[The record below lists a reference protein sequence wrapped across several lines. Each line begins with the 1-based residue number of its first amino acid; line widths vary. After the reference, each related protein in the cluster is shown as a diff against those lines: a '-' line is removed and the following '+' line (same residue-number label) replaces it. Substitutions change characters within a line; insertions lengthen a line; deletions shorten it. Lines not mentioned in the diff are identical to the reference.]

1 MIMVTKNEARQIKEK
16 CPGVRFISS
25 KHHIFMEERADAK
38 KWLRILRN
46 RNIRSWKRAAA
57 CVMLLVL
64 LLTACGRR
72 SGLVYSDDAI
82 TVTRDGARL
91 CVMDVQTEE
100 AYRFT
105 THRVKRAQ
113 TAEEAARR
121 AVCKTVSDT
130 DTLTI
135 MTVRNELIIVE
146 KDAGKTVCIR

>member
-1 MIMVTKNEARQIKEK
+1 MKLISKDEKKELRKQFPEQYFHRTRHHVYMECRPAITKALHALRTVACMVLIA
-16 CPGVRFISS
+16 
-25 KHHIFMEERADAK
+25 
-38 KWLRILRN
+38 
-46 RNIRSWKRAAA
+46 
-57 CVMLLVL
+57 LV
-64 LLTACGRR
+64 LTACGRR